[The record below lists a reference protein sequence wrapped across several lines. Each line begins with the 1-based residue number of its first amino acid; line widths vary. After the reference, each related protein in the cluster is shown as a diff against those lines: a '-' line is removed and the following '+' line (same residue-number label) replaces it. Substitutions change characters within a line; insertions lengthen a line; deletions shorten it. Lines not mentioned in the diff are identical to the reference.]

1 MNRPQA
7 RAVGVGV
14 LGFVAMALYVPYR
27 EVERVYAVVPV
38 QRPGGELVS
47 MGRTDDVREVN
58 VLAAGYYWVWAP
70 PNGERAA
77 WFGTER
83 ETSVNWSRVLVQ
95 VAVWVLIVGAWVVL
109 VRSPPIRERDS
120 PPG

>member
-47 MGRTDDVREVN
+47 MGRTDELRAVN

-70 PNGERAA
+70 PSDERVA

-83 ETSVNWSRVLVQ
+83 EISVHWPRVLVQ
-95 VAVWVLIVGAWVVL
+95 VAVWGLIVAAWVVL
-109 VRSPPIRERDS
+109 VRADRNGR
-120 PPG
+120 

>member
-7 RAVGVGV
+7 RAVTIGI
-14 LGFVAMALYVPYR
+14 LGLVVMALYVPYR

-38 QRPGGELVS
+38 RQPGGELVS
-47 MGRTDDVREVN
+47 MGRTDEVREVN

-70 PNGERAA
+70 PDGERVA

-83 ETSVNWSRVLVQ
+83 EISVHWPRLFVQ
-95 VAVWVLIVGAWVVL
+95 VVVWALIVGAGWLL
-109 VRSPPIRERDS
+109 VRSPAVQKGE
-120 PPG
+120 

>member
-7 RAVGVGV
+7 RAVAVGL

-38 QRPGGELVS
+38 RQAGGELVS
-47 MGRTDDVREVN
+47 MGRTDEVRAVN

-70 PNGERAA
+70 PDGERVA

-83 ETSVNWSRVLVQ
+83 EIAVNWPRLFVQ
-95 VAVWVLIVGAWVVL
+95 VVVWVLLVGAAAWL
-109 VRSPPIRERDS
+109 VRAPV
-120 PPG
+120 PPGNPPGG

>member
-7 RAVGVGV
+7 CLATVGII
-14 LGFVAMALYVPYR
+14 GFVAMALYVPYR

-38 QRPGGELVS
+38 QQPGGAVVS
-47 MGRTDDVREVN
+47 MGRTDEVREVN

-70 PNGERAA
+70 PDRERVA

-83 ETSVNWSRVLVQ
+83 ETSVNWPRLLVQ
-95 VAVWVLIVGAWVVL
+95 VAVWGLIVGAGVVML
-109 VRSPPIRERDS
+109 RAQAWPSR
-120 PPG
+120 

>member
-7 RAVGVGV
+7 RAVAVGL

-27 EVERVYAVVPV
+27 EVERVYVVVPV
-38 QRPGGELVS
+38 RQPGGELVS
-47 MGRTDDVREVN
+47 MGRTDELREVN

-70 PNGERAA
+70 PDRERVA

-83 ETSVNWSRVLVQ
+83 EISVHWPRLFVQ
-95 VAVWVLIVGAWVVL
+95 VVVWALIVGAGLVL
-109 VRSPPIRERDS
+109 LRGQAWPSR
-120 PPG
+120 